1 MLKAFGMRVS
11 PLVLA
16 LGGLLSVATPV
27 RAQDHT
33 CVVLLSM
40 TDGAEVGNLD
50 LTVDYDG
57 LDGDVEGSGSNP
69 VCRRALSGSAF
80 VAFNDN
86 DLTRKL
92 LVSVIRLTNFSAPV
106 PLVGCRVFYD
116 TNVPVAGDFVVTV
129 TNASSGGSDEQ
140 ILPKPKVKVTSI
152 ECPGELPSATSTTT
166 TTSTT
171 TSLPVTSSTVPV
183 GGRCGFP
190 VTDGENPAAADAL
203 ATLRAAVG
211 LRECALCV
219 CDIDDSGKVTASDAL
234 AVLRAAVGGEVGL
247 NCPPCDM

>member
-1 MLKAFGMRVS
+1 MLQALGMRVF

-16 LGGLLSVATPV
+16 LSGLLTVAAPV

-33 CVVLLSM
+33 CVFLLSM
-40 TDGAEVGNLD
+40 TDGAAVGNLD
-50 LTVDYDG
+50 FTVDYNG
-57 LDGDVEGSGSNP
+57 LDGDLEGTGSNP

-86 DLTRKL
+86 DVTRKL

-116 TNVPVAGDFVVTV
+116 TDVPVAGDFVITV

-140 ILPKPKVKVTSI
+140 ITPKPKVKVTSI
-152 ECPGELPSATSTTT
+152 ECPGQLPSATSTTT
-166 TTSTT
+166 TTT
-171 TSLPVTSSTVPV
+171 TSLPVTTSTVPLD
-183 GGRCGFP
+183 GRCGFP
-190 VTDGENPAAADAL
+190 ATDGEKPGAADAL

-211 LRECALCV
+211 LRECPLCV

-234 AVLRAAVGGEVGL
+234 AVLRAAVGVQIGL
-247 NCPPCDM
+247 NCPSCDM